1 MATVASVQ
9 MTPAEKRA
17 AKRRAAV
24 KKAEEIFGTGKGS
37 AEPTINPLS
46 YTASLMTA
54 LNYYNAAVDS
64 KIKRKWTLAYV
75 GKARASELD
84 ILPDY
89 HFNSIGAI
97 IRLKQRDQPLQDHDL
112 EFIDK
117 ELAKLRE
124 TAQAVAKIKA
134 AIPPKVTEP
143 KALVRDK
150 TDKVAEEASG
160 HIAEI
165 NAMIDDFVM
174 FDKEVD
180 VTSYLKFHRA
190 TPQAIKLIPASFAR
204 TTLELREVIK
214 GEDAELVEGYSN
226 YKKTKLKKLLKIY
239 ESIAEACQQQV
250 VTAKAVRA
258 PTARK
263 EKPAAVVAAKVKF
276 MKEFPE
282 LQLKSVHP
290 STIVGSTEVWIYNTK
305 YKKLQVYRA
314 TEKLSVKGTT
324 ITGYEIAQSSAKTL
338 RKPEDAKLYA
348 DMNKRALAAAFK
360 DLRTKESVLNGRIN
374 EECIILKVFQ

>member
-37 AEPTINPLS
+37 AEPTINPLT
-46 YTASLMTA
+46 YTASLMNA

-64 KIKRKWTLAYV
+64 KVKRKWTMTYV
-75 GKARASELD
+75 GKSRSAEFD

-112 EFIDK
+112 EFIEK

-124 TAQAVAKIKA
+124 IAQSITKIKA
-134 AIPPKVTEP
+134 AQPVKPTQP
-143 KALVRDK
+143 KAPVKDK
-150 TDKVAEEASG
+150 TAEAASE
-160 HIAEI
+160 HIGEI
-165 NAMIDDFVM
+165 NGMIDDFVM
-174 FDKEVD
+174 FDKDVD
-180 VTSYLKFHRA
+180 VAAYLKSNQVPA
-190 TPQAIKLIPASFAR
+190 QVIKLIPPAFSK

-214 GEDAELVEGYSN
+214 GEDAELVEGYSK

-250 VTAKAVRA
+250 VTVKAVRK

-263 EKPAAVVAAKVKF
+263 EKPATVIAAKVKF
-276 MKEFPE
+276 MKDFAE
-282 LQLKSVHP
+282 LGLKSVHP
-290 STIVGSTEVWIYNTK
+290 STIVGANEVWIYNTK

-324 ITGYEIAQSSAKTL
+324 ITGYEIATSSAKTI
-338 RKPEDAKLYA
+338 RKPEEVKLFA
-348 DMNKRALAAAFK
+348 DMNKRTLATAYK
-360 DLRTKESVLNGRIN
+360 DLKTKESVINGRIN